1 MIQLFSQLR
10 AEWLKVFST
19 RTWIGI
25 VLAAFVFTAMTVF
38 GYAQIAGT
46 LGIPT
51 LDDIALMNLLYGGSA
66 TGVALALILGV
77 VGATAEYRYGT
88 VDHTYLIS
96 PKRSRVLIAKLIVHA
111 VIGALVG
118 LASFGIAVGAT
129 QLAVA
134 GKSHAVVE
142 TADLIG
148 IGVATVAAF
157 SIYTMLGIAFGSL
170 VRNQLVGVAAT
181 FGWIFIFERLMVVF
195 TPDLGKW
202 FPGGAVNGL
211 FGVTAILNGQ
221 EYLPRNESALLL
233 LTYAV
238 LLIGACL
245 IVTPKR
251 DVI

>member
-1 MIQLFSQLR
+1 MFRQMR

-25 VLAAFVFTAMTVF
+25 VLAAFVFTGMTVF

-51 LDDIALMNLLYGGSA
+51 LENVALMNLLYGGSA

-88 VDHTYLIS
+88 IDHTYLIA
-96 PKRSRVLIAKLIVHA
+96 PKRSKVLVAKLVVHA
-111 VIGALVG
+111 VIGAIVG
-118 LASFGIAVGAT
+118 LASFGIAYVAT
-129 QLAVA
+129 TLAVA
-134 GKSHAVVE
+134 GKNHATVTTQGLVE
-142 TADLIG
+142 IG
-148 IGVATVAAF
+148 IATVAAF

-202 FPGGAVNGL
+202 LPGGAVNGL

-233 LTYAV
+233 LAYGV
-238 LLIGACL
+238 ILIGACL
-245 IVTPKR
+245 IVTPRR
-251 DVI
+251 DIN

>member
-1 MIQLFSQLR
+1 MTLFKQMR
-10 AEWLKVFST
+10 AEWIKVFST

-25 VLAAFVFTAMTVF
+25 VLASFVFTGMTVF

-51 LDDIALMNLLYGGSA
+51 LDNVELMNLLYGGSA

-96 PKRSRVLIAKLIVHA
+96 PKRSRVLISKLFIHG

-118 LASFGIAVGAT
+118 LMSFGIAYIATTLAVSGKTHAQVSTTSLLEIGGAT
-129 QLAVA
+129 
-134 GKSHAVVE
+134 
-142 TADLIG
+142 I
-148 IGVATVAAF
+148 AAF
-157 SIYTMLGIAFGSL
+157 SIYAMLGVAFGSL

-181 FGWIFIFERLMVVF
+181 FGWIFIFERLLVVF

-202 FPGGAVNGL
+202 LPGGAVNGL
-211 FGVTAILNGQ
+211 FGVTAIMNGQ
-221 EYLPRNESALLL
+221 EYLPRNESAGLLL
-233 LTYAV
+233 MYAT

-251 DVI
+251 DIT

>member
-1 MIQLFSQLR
+1 MFRQIR
-10 AEWLKVFST
+10 AEWIKVFST

-25 VLAAFVFTAMTVF
+25 VLAAFVFTGMTVF

-46 LGIPT
+46 LGVPT
-51 LDDIALMNLLYGGSA
+51 LENVELMNLLYGASA

-88 VDHTYLIS
+88 VDHTYLIT
-96 PKRSRVLIAKLIVHA
+96 PRRSRVLVAKLLVHA
-111 VIGALVG
+111 LIGALVG
-118 LASFGIAVGAT
+118 LVSFGIAIVAT
-129 QLAVA
+129 NIAVS
-134 GKSHAVVE
+134 GKAHAVVE
-142 TADLIG
+142 MSSLVKIG
-148 IGVATVAAF
+148 GATMAAF
-157 SIYTMLGIAFGSL
+157 SIYSMLGIAFGSL

-202 FPGGAVNGL
+202 LPGGAVNGL
-211 FGVTAILNGQ
+211 FGVTAIMNGQ

-233 LTYAV
+233 LAYGV
-238 LLIGACL
+238 ILIGACL

-251 DVI
+251 DIN

>member
-1 MIQLFSQLR
+1 MAMFKQMR
-10 AEWLKVFST
+10 AEWYKVFT
-19 RTWIGI
+19 TKTWIGI

-38 GYAQIAGT
+38 GYVQIAGT

-51 LDDIALMNLLYGGSA
+51 LEDVRLMNLLYGGSA

-88 VDHTYLIS
+88 VDHTYLVE
-96 PKRSRVLIAKLIVHA
+96 PKRSRVLVAKLVVHA
-111 VIGALVG
+111 IIGALVG
-118 LASFGIAVGAT
+118 LASFGIAFAT
-129 QLAVA
+129 TTAAVS
-134 GKSHAVVE
+134 GKVHAQVSSS
-142 TADLIG
+142 DLFEIG
-148 IGVATVAAF
+148 LATVAAF
-157 SIYTMLGIAFGSL
+157 AIYTMLGVAFGSL

-202 FPGGAVNGL
+202 LPGGAVNGL
-211 FGVTAILNGQ
+211 FGVTAIMNGQ

-233 LTYAV
+233 LAYGV
-238 LLIGACL
+238 ILIGACL

-251 DVI
+251 DIN